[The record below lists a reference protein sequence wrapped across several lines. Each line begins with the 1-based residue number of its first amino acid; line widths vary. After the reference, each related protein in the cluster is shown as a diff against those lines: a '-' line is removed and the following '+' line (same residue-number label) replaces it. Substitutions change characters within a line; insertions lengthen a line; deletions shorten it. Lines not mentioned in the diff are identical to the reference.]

1 MTAEQYLQRAFLL
14 ARQANPKAIRPNPFV
29 GSVVVSANGE
39 IVGEGFHQKAGEAHA
54 EVMAIRNAL
63 DHGAK
68 LDACT
73 LYVTLE
79 PCSHTG
85 KTPPCT
91 DLILQHR
98 IPKVVIG
105 SLDPNPLVSG
115 AAILREN
122 GVEVEVHVL
131 PEIIVLNDT
140 FIINQTLKRPKY
152 VLKSAITLN
161 GKIADRSGNS
171 KWISNEESRKYVHAN
186 LRTAADAI
194 LTTAKTVLKDNAIMN
209 IRINNQPEEELNLIV
224 FDRNLELLKQENHHL
239 SVFYKRNQSKIYLI
253 TDKIGIKTELPNVE
267 IICVPIQQDK
277 FDLEIFHKELMAK
290 NICQLL
296 IEAGGSM
303 NAAMMDAKS
312 VDEIYTFV
320 CPRILMDNNA
330 INQFNSSQIQRMD
343 NAVKL
348 QLLDA
353 MTIGEDILLRHKVVH

>member
-131 PEIIVLNDT
+131 PEIIALNDT

-171 KWISNEESRKYVHAN
+171 KWISNEESRRYVHAN

-194 LTTAKTVLKDNAIMN
+194 LTTAKTVLRDNATMN

-224 FDRNLELLKQENHHL
+224 FDRNLELLKQENHQL
-239 SVFYKRNQSKIYLI
+239 SVFYKRNQSKLYLI
-253 TDKIGIKTELPNVE
+253 TDKMGTRTELSNVE
-267 IICVPIQQDK
+267 IICVPMQQDK
-277 FDLEIFHKELMAK
+277 FDIEIFHKELMAR
-290 NICQLL
+290 NICQVL

-303 NAAMMDAKS
+303 NAAMLEAKS

-330 INQFNSSQIQRMD
+330 INQFNSSQIQTMN

-348 QLLDA
+348 QLLDS
-353 MTIGEDILLRHKVVH
+353 MTMGEDILLRHKVIH